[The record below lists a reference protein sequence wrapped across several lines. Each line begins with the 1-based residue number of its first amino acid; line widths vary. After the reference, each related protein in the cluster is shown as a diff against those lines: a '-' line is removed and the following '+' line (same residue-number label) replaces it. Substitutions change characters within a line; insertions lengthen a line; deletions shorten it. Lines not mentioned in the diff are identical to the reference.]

1 MKIIKDE
8 NNYNTALLRIEELID
23 IDSEPGSDMAEEMDL
38 LILLINKYED
48 SLYKIDL
55 PDPIDA
61 IKFRME
67 QQGLKY
73 SDMTEYF
80 GNKSK
85 VSEVLGRKRSLS
97 LPMIRKLNK
106 GLGIPA
112 DVLIADPAKAIPEE
126 INGINWSLFPVTE
139 MIKKGWVDFSGT
151 TQLAKEHSEE
161 IVRDFFDSADYKL
174 QTDNIF
180 FRKGLRSD
188 SKIDEYALS
197 VWYAKALIEQKD
209 IIIKKDYIKGSLS
222 DDFLDEI
229 KRLSIFEE
237 GPLLAQKLLLKIGI
251 KLVIVPHLQGTH
263 IDGAVFKNS
272 NNTPVI
278 CLTLRYDRVNY
289 FWFTLFHELAHLI
302 LHLNDNMNHFFD
314 DLKSFKDLSQIEKE
328 ADIFAE
334 EKLISKQD
342 WKSFYSEYISE
353 DEVNSFAEKCRI
365 APAIAAGR
373 IQKERKDYRVF
384 RNLLGQKKV
393 KELFLGGKL

>member
-8 NNYNTALLRIEELID
+8 KNYNSALLRIEELID
-23 IDSEPGSDMAEEMDL
+23 FDPEPGSNPAEEMDL

-85 VSEVLGRKRSLS
+85 VSEVLGRKRNLSLS
-97 LPMIRKLNK
+97 MIRKLNK
-106 GLGIPA
+106 GLGIPS
-112 DVLIADPAKAIPEE
+112 DVLIADPYKTIPEE
-126 INGINWSLFPVTE
+126 IKGINWNLFPVTE
-139 MIKKGWVDFSGT
+139 IIKKGWVNFSGN

-161 IVRDFFDSADYKL
+161 IVRNFFDTAGYKL

-180 FRKGLRSD
+180 FRKSLRSD
-188 SKIDEYALS
+188 SKTDEYALS
-197 VWYAKALIEQKD
+197 AWYAKALIEQEN
-209 IIIKKDYIKGSLS
+209 IEIKKDYIQGSLS
-222 DDFLDEI
+222 NDFLDEL

-237 GPLLAQKLLLKIGI
+237 GPVLAQKLLLNIGI
-251 KLVIVPHLQGTH
+251 KLVIVSHLQGTH

-272 NNTPVI
+272 SSTPVI
-278 CLTLRYDRVNY
+278 CLTLRYDRVDY

-302 LHLNDNMNHFFD
+302 LHLNNEIKFFFD
-314 DLKSFKDLSQIEKE
+314 DLKSYKNLSQIEKE

-342 WKSFYSEYISE
+342 WKNFYSEYISE
-353 DEVNSFAEKCRI
+353 SDIHNFADKCRI
-365 APAIAAGR
+365 SPAIAAGR

-384 RNLLGQKKV
+384 RNILGQKKV
-393 KELFLGGKL
+393 KELFV

>member
-1 MKIIKDE
+1 MKIIK
-8 NNYNTALLRIEELID
+8 NVKNYNAALLRIEELID
-23 IDSEPGSDMAEEMDL
+23 IDPEQGSDSAEEMDL

-48 SLYKIDL
+48 TLYKIDL

-73 SDMTEYF
+73 SDMTDYF

-97 LPMIRKLNK
+97 LSMIRKLHK

-112 DVLIADPAKAIPEE
+112 DVLIADPSKTIPEE
-126 INGINWSLFPVTE
+126 ITGINWKLFPVTE
-139 MIKKGWVDFSGT
+139 MIKKGWVNFSGT

-161 IVRDFFDSADYKL
+161 IVRSFFNRANYKI
-174 QTDNIF
+174 QNNNIF

-188 SKIDEYALS
+188 SIIDEYALS
-197 VWYAKALIEQKD
+197 IWYAKALIEQENFV
-209 IIIKKDYIKGSLS
+209 IEKDYLKGSLS

-237 GPLLAQKLLLKIGI
+237 GPVLAQKLLLKIGI

-272 NNTPVI
+272 KKTPVI
-278 CLTLRYDRVNY
+278 CLTLRYDRVDY

-302 LHLNDNMNHFFD
+302 LHLNDEMEYFFD
-314 DLKSFKDLSQIEKE
+314 DLKSYKDLSKIEKE
-328 ADIFAE
+328 ADLFAE
-334 EKLISKQD
+334 EKLITKQS
-342 WKSFYSEYISE
+342 WESFYSEYISE
-353 DEVNSFAEKCRI
+353 SDVNSFADKCRI
-365 APAIAAGR
+365 SPAIAAGR
-373 IQKERKDYRVF
+373 IQKERKNYRVF

-393 KELFLGGKL
+393 KELFV